1 MTAHHVTSLPV
12 PAVEGIQISG
22 KIECS
27 NSTSPHSTVVFPF
40 VTLAATAFAWSI
52 ADPPPKAMMAST
64 FSSIATFAIASQSSA
79 LGLGFTFVSN
89 KYSIPSFSKLSF
101 NT

>member
-40 VTLAATAFAWSI
+40 VTIAATTFYWSNS
-52 ADPPPKAMMAST
+52 DPPPKTNMATTIS
-64 FSSIATFAIASQSSA
+64 
-79 LGLGFTFVSN
+79 
-89 KYSIPSFSKLSF
+89 
-101 NT
+101 

>member
-40 VTLAATAFAWSI
+40 VTTPI
-52 ADPPPKAMMAST
+52 
-64 FSSIATFAIASQSSA
+64 
-79 LGLGFTFVSN
+79 
-89 KYSIPSFSKLSF
+89 LS
-101 NT
+101 